1 MNSIQRITYC
11 RTHIIWLQ
19 MSSGLFR
26 KIVDYQAG
34 KTMALRGGMQ
44 ILRSTN
50 CINQGQ
56 LQYFG
61 LQIISK
67 MTSKMGGVGIWL
79 WQIRYLIKRI
89 QNLFEVTCEYSM
101 QWCASYQYFYWELVV
116 KQTSSWLNH
125 TSYRKVYPNEFVQ
138 TFLCCNVGM
147 IIFNLHGYEGFERPT
162 TLL

>member
-1 MNSIQRITYC
+1 
-11 RTHIIWLQ
+11 

-26 KIVDYQAG
+26 KIFDYQAG

-67 MTSKMGGVGIWL
+67 MTSKMGGVGIRL

-89 QNLFEVTCEYSM
+89 QNLFEVTCEYS
-101 QWCASYQYFYWELVV
+101 VV
-116 KQTSSWLNH
+116 CLFF
-125 TSYRKVYPNEFVQ
+125 KVLQ
-138 TFLCCNVGM
+138 G
-147 IIFNLHGYEGFERPT
+147 IFNHFTEYLQASTAAMRQAISQHKIRQYIDQVQYDSHSC
-162 TLL
+162 L